1 MMPVVTP
8 ALALIIFAA
17 GTIAGGLGALLGLG
31 GGIFLVPFLNL
42 GLNFPFTAAAA
53 ISLTTVIA
61 TSSSVSAARAGK
73 HLINLRLGMVL
84 EVATAAG
91 SLLGG
96 LTAQMLPQS
105 TLQILF
111 GIMSAIVGV
120 IMIGRIRKRN
130 VILDPSTSP
139 GVLGGRFYEEESGG
153 VVTYQVKRLPV
164 ALFASFIAGNVS
176 SLLGVGGGVIKVPVL
191 NAWCG
196 IPMRTAAA
204 TSAFMIGVTATAGAV
219 IYYGHGQLIPGLA
232 AAAVLGVQLGTWG
245 GMHFG
250 SRASATWLK
259 VMMAVVLIV
268 VSVLMFARGI
278 R

>member
-1 MMPVVTP
+1 MPAVTVT
-8 ALALIIFAA
+8 LALIIFAA
-17 GTIAGGLGALLGLG
+17 GTIAGSLGALLGLG

-42 GLNFPFTAAAA
+42 GMNFPLQAAAA
-53 ISLTTVIA
+53 ISLATVIA
-61 TSSSVSAARAGK
+61 TSSSVSAARSGK

-120 IMIGRIRKRN
+120 IMLSRIRKRN
-130 VILDPSTSP
+130 VILDPSIQP
-139 GVLGGRFYEEESGG
+139 GVLGGRFHEDESGG
-153 VVTYQVKRLPV
+153 VVTYRVKRLPV
-164 ALFASFIAGNVS
+164 ALVASFIAGNVS

-196 IPMRTAAA
+196 IPMRAAAA

-250 SRASATWLK
+250 SRASAKWLK
-259 VMMAVVLIV
+259 VMMAIVLIV
-268 VSVLMFARGI
+268 VSGLMFARGI